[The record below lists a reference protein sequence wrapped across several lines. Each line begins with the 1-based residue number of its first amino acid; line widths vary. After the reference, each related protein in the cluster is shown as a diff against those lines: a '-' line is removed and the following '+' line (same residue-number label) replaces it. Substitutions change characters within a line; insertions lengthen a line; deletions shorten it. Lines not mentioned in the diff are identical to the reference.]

1 MENEWVE
8 ISDHRHKPIRKR
20 MRLCNLP
27 EAAKSTIREKLFGV
41 HHPSQIFSENN
52 EKTKN
57 DTNDVDTSWIKT
69 ENDRESN
76 SVVQERNASNN
87 NVSDKDKHCRRKH
100 SRKYKPSLSQDAV
113 SGTHIYSSSFL
124 RPPKGLF

>member
-1 MENEWVE
+1 
-8 ISDHRHKPIRKR
+8 

-41 HHPSQIFSENN
+41 HHPSQNSSKNN
-52 EKTKN
+52 EKTKE
-57 DTNDVDTSWIKT
+57 DTNDVDTSRIKS
-69 ENDRESN
+69 ENDKEST
-76 SVVQERNASNN
+76 SIIQDRNASNN
-87 NVSDKDKHCRRKH
+87 NVSGKDQHCRRKQ

-113 SGTHIYSSSFL
+113 SETRIYNSSFL

>member
-41 HHPSQIFSENN
+41 RPHSQTFSE
-52 EKTKN
+52 KKAKDDTKN
-57 DTNDVDTSWIKT
+57 VDTSWIKI
-69 ENDRESN
+69 ENNEEELTSTTHG
-76 SVVQERNASNN
+76 RNASNN
-87 NVSDKDKHCRRKH
+87 NVFDKDQQCRRKH
-100 SRKYKPSLSQDAV
+100 SRKYKPTLSHDAV
-113 SGTHIYSSSFL
+113 SGSQIYSSSFP